1 MLPLF
6 THVYDFCFYS
16 ILEIFRQ
23 YGIFLKKY
31 FVYFSFYHEIYLISG
46 LNCLHCTNVAIGS
59 SFSSVFRGA
68 VNRLISPLTTPECA
82 GAQSVADATGVIL
95 ERCTAPQTGQVN
107 KCGALVGTLTVSV
120 SLYVTTIGNLVCS
133 FNEYSKFYR

>member
-1 MLPLF
+1 
-6 THVYDFCFYS
+6 
-16 ILEIFRQ
+16 
-23 YGIFLKKY
+23 
-31 FVYFSFYHEIYLISG
+31 
-46 LNCLHCTNVAIGS
+46 
-59 SFSSVFRGA
+59 
-68 VNRLISPLTTPECA
+68 
-82 GAQSVADATGVIL
+82 L